1 MVDKM
6 REYQI
11 CTKCVMDTSDPNI
24 TFDENGICSHCKSFN
39 YVDSKDFNNESIL
52 LSHINIIKKAG
63 KGKKYDCII
72 GVSGGVD
79 SSYVA
84 YLVKKYGLRP
94 LAIHLD
100 NGWNSELAV
109 QNIRR
114 MLEILEIDLFTY
126 VLDWEEFRDLQVSFL
141 KSGTPDAE
149 IPTDH
154 AITAII
160 FKLAA
165 KYNIKYLISG
175 SNIATESIGVKAWSH
190 GHSDWR
196 YIKSVHKKFS
206 NKRLKSY
213 PHYGFLDLFYYK
225 IIKQQ
230 KSFKILNYINY
241 NKEDAI
247 KELEVNFDWKYYGG
261 KHYESIYTRFYQGYY
276 LPTKFGFDKRRSHL
290 TSQILSGYVSREEA
304 LKELLLDVYIPKE
317 YQQDRIYV
325 LKKLKLDENEFKS
338 IMESDNKSFN
348 DYPSYETHFF
358 LKYFKKNYKFLQSK
372 ISFLKGIGF

>member
-165 KYNIKYLISG
+165 KHNIKYLISG

-206 NKRLKSY
+206 NKKLKSY
-213 PHYGFLDLFYYK
+213 PHYGFLDLVYYK
-225 IIKQQ
+225 IVKQQ
-230 KSFKILNYINY
+230 KSFKILNFINY
-241 NKEDAI
+241 NKAEAI
-247 KELEVNFDWKYYGG
+247 KELEINFGWKYYGG

-290 TSQILSGYVSREEA
+290 SSQIINGQVSREEA
-304 LKELLLDVYIPKE
+304 LKELLSDAYNPND

-325 LKKLKLDENEFKS
+325 LKKLKLDENEFNS
-338 IMESDNKSFN
+338 IMESENKCFQ

-358 LKYFKKNYKFLQSK
+358 LKYFKKNYKYLQNK